1 MLFKFKPEVETD
13 VCFPAVGITFRRA
26 VLIPFGSYKHS
37 FSLVFTV
44 RAFRTR
50 KESGLLVVK
59 YSTIVTLLVL
69 SKIKRFHVSP
79 RIASL
84 KRPNQHRV
92 HITNLITILV
102 SIFVSIQYPV

>member
-1 MLFKFKPEVETD
+1 MLFKFKPEVEREL

-44 RAFRTR
+44 RTFRTR

-59 YSTIVTLLVL
+59 YRTIVTLLVL
-69 SKIKRFHVSP
+69 SKIKRFHVFPQDNKS
-79 RIASL
+79 R
-84 KRPNQHRV
+84 K
-92 HITNLITILV
+92 T
-102 SIFVSIQYPV
+102 